1 MCNSGLTD
9 GKPFSTTIRTANYF
23 YTGADRLDITVK
35 YAEEHPE
42 YVGACLAPTWEMVG
56 GLKHWFYKCE
66 LERLTWANNKDSAEG
81 FKVYQRLLKWQS
93 NPQVTPQQYIDQY
106 LTLLRF
112 RYACNPKPFIEI
124 ASMESV
130 TMVCYCAGGMLQ
142 YCHRALAIEPISKVA
157 EHLHRIP
164 VILGEAPAA
173 LKTVFKTGEERP

>member
-1 MCNSGLTD
+1 LCNSGLTD

-42 YVGACLAPTWEMVG
+42 YLGACLAPTWEMVG
-56 GLKHWFYKCE
+56 GIKHWFYRNE
-66 LERLTWANNKDSAEG
+66 EERLTWANLTDTAEYSKVLERLNKW
-81 FKVYQRLLKWQS
+81 KS
-93 NPQVTPQQYIDQY
+93 NRPITAQEYTDQY

-112 RYACNPKPFIEI
+112 RYARNPKPFIEI

-142 YCHRALAIEPISKVA
+142 YCHRALAIEPVSKVA

-164 VILGEAPAA
+164 VILGEAPAS
-173 LKTVFKTGEERP
+173 LKTVFKTGEGRP